1 MAYSARISLS
11 DVANVRLALLYVAVI
26 VVVLGFA
33 SSWAFITK
41 PLHIR
46 GAFFLGYVMLL
57 CLSTI
62 LSTTL
67 GYMYQFDEMLK
78 MWGHTYQYRTNIPG
92 FLLMPTVI
100 TFALIVFWYP
110 HALKSEEKEQLKK
123 KEAAE

>member
-1 MAYSARISLS
+1 MAYSVRISQS

-26 VVVLGFA
+26 IVVLAFA
-33 SSWAFITK
+33 SSWAFINK

-46 GAFFLGYVMLL
+46 GAFFLGYVVLL

-67 GYMYQFDEMLK
+67 GYMYDFDEMLR
-78 MWGHTYQYRTNIPG
+78 MWGNAYQYRTNIPG
-92 FLLMPTVI
+92 FLLIPTVI
-100 TFALIVFWYP
+100 TFALTIFWYP